1 MFVFFDF
8 NDEEVG
14 FILIIVVLLFIV
26 LCLFVVVKLLNF
38 FFKGMM
44 VLIVK
49 CFINVDFLGK
59 FGWFIGYV
67 VIFIGV
73 GDICL

>member
-1 MFVFFDF
+1 
-8 NDEEVG
+8 
-14 FILIIVVLLFIV
+14 
-26 LCLFVVVKLLNF
+26 
-38 FFKGMM
+38 MM

-73 GDICL
+73 GDNCNIFGKLFEFFWEISVNKVFDNWGYCFFEEGV